1 MSFLKNTIII
11 LSILVFGFNLKGYSQ
26 NNNIDASNR
35 IIKFYPNP
43 ASTFINFDFLRS
55 YDVNYTLFIFNFMGK
70 KIIEIKNTPSRINL
84 NLVEFYRGIYIYQLR
99 DKNGIIMETGKFQV
113 VK

>member
-1 MSFLKNTIII
+1 MKKVIII
-11 LSILVFGFNLKGYSQ
+11 LSILVFGLNFHGFSQ
-26 NNNIDASNR
+26 NNAESSNR

-43 ASTFINFDFLRS
+43 ASAFINFDFLRS

-84 NLVEFYRGIYIYQLR
+84 NLVDFYRGVYIYQLR

>member
-1 MSFLKNTIII
+1 LKKIIII
-11 LSILVFGFNLKGYSQ
+11 LSLLIFGVNLHGFSQ
-26 NNNIDASNR
+26 GNTTESSNR

-43 ASTFINFDFLRS
+43 ASAFINFDFLRS

-70 KIIEIKNTPSRINL
+70 KILEIKNTPSRINL
-84 NLVEFYRGIYIYQLR
+84 NLDEFYRGIYIYQLR
-99 DKNGIIMETGKFQV
+99 DKNGIIMETGKFQI

>member
-1 MSFLKNTIII
+1 M
-11 LSILVFGFNLKGYSQ
+11 
-26 NNNIDASNR
+26 
-35 IIKFYPNP
+35 
-43 ASTFINFDFLRS
+43 RS

-70 KIIEIKNTPSRINL
+70 KILEIKNTPSRINL
-84 NLVEFYRGIYIYQLR
+84 NLDEFYRGIYIYQLR